1 MKNEIILFE
10 NQDVKLEV
18 NMKDDNVWLTQ
29 GQMAELFNT
38 SRINPSSIACCIEYT

>member
-1 MKNEIILFE
+1 MKNEILLFE

-18 NMKDDNVWLTQ
+18 NMKDDSVWLTQ

-38 SRINPSSIACCIEYT
+38 SRTNIIEHINYICS